1 MPSSASPLPASPATA
16 PVVVLDALDR
26 AILNQLQRGFPI
38 CPRPYAEA
46 AHQLG
51 TDEATL
57 LARLQALLD
66 QGILTRFGPLFQI
79 ERVGGRFVLCACE
92 APPDRQAA
100 IIAAINAFPDVAHN
114 YLRDHRLNV
123 WFVLACERAE
133 AVAPTLAQI
142 EAAAGV
148 PVLAF
153 PKTREFFVNL
163 FFEV

>member
-66 QGILTRFGPLFQI
+66 QGILTRFG
-79 ERVGGRFVLCACE
+79 
-92 APPDRQAA
+92 
-100 IIAAINAFPDVAHN
+100 
-114 YLRDHRLNV
+114 
-123 WFVLACERAE
+123 
-133 AVAPTLAQI
+133 TLA
-142 EAAAGV
+142 G
-148 PVLAF
+148 
-153 PKTREFFVNL
+153 
-163 FFEV
+163 